1 MQNNWLFVKICEW
14 ENPRLRFYSIF
25 FIPTKT
31 WKDYILL
38 IGISQSIE
46 NISLLFF
53 IVECIML
60 LLSSILSHFL
70 QSQYLC
76 YIRFTICSTFAFFNL
91 SFSKKTTFLKEYSI
105 SAEDHPYFCAWHTEI
120 IRLSFWRWWHKT
132 VFDNNN
138 IIFFITLLY
147 LQLSFGSEIFK
158 N

>member
-1 MQNNWLFVKICEW
+1 
-14 ENPRLRFYSIF
+14 
-25 FIPTKT
+25 
-31 WKDYILL
+31 
-38 IGISQSIE
+38 
-46 NISLLFF
+46 
-53 IVECIML
+53 ML

-120 IRLSFWRWWHKT
+120 IRLSFWRWWHKS
-132 VFDNNN
+132 VFANDN

-147 LQLSFGSEIFK
+147 LQLSFGFEIYKHLRFMGLK
-158 N
+158 PKRKVSLYPNLFINVLTEIRVQTYNS

>member
-46 NISLLFF
+46 NISLFFF

-91 SFSKKTTFLKEYSI
+91 PSLRKQHFWKNIQFQPRIIHIFARDIQK
-105 SAEDHPYFCAWHTEI
+105 I

>member
-14 ENPRLRFYSIF
+14 ANPRLRFHSIF

-105 SAEDHPYFCAWHTEI
+105 SAKI
-120 IRLSFWRWWHKT
+120 IH
-132 VFDNNN
+132 
-138 IIFFITLLY
+138 IFARDT
-147 LQLSFGSEIFK
+147 QKSFGWAFDVDGTKLYSTTIISFSL
-158 N
+158 